1 MNTYE
6 FADAFASQGRSTVH
20 NPRSKRWQVATV
32 VVLMLFLKACA
43 ASETAVPAPSI
54 PGAGGDDGEQVE
66 EPAYRYTQ
74 LPGYLARANFVV
86 KTSADWQDHVRE
98 HSVADAV
105 VEPPCD
111 FETEMLVVWRSPTGT
126 SGCSAPQA
134 GIAAINEEADK
145 LIVEFFAGYSSGA
158 CQAYYQPVVA
168 ACLNASDKPVEISG
182 GANTYIYLPPNGEA
196 EAGQL
201 IEVPY

>member
-1 MNTYE
+1 ML
-6 FADAFASQGRSTVH
+6 

-32 VVLMLFLKACA
+32 VVLILFLKACT
-43 ASETAVPAPSI
+43 ASETTVPPPSI
-54 PGAGGDDGEQVE
+54 PVSSRAGGDDGEDVKE
-66 EPAYRYTQ
+66 REYRYTQ
-74 LPGYLARANFVV
+74 LPGYLTGANFVA
-86 KTSADWQDHVRE
+86 KTDADWQDHVRE
-98 HSVADAV
+98 HSVADTV
-105 VEPPCD
+105 LEPPCD

-134 GIAAINEEADK
+134 GIAGINEEVDK

-168 ACLNASDKPVEISG
+168 ACMKASDKPVEISG

-196 EAGQL
+196 EAGKL